1 MKEAY
6 RFWADSKFKLYNFS
20 TMWWGFGISTNRPK
34 KSLYKE
40 SKSIK
45 KLFIKET
52 FDLVCFPELVL
63 AKNRK

>member
-1 MKEAY
+1 M
-6 RFWADSKFKLYNFS
+6 YNFS

-45 KLFIKET
+45 KPFIKET